1 LSKQKNADSLNH
13 RTACITRYA
22 KTILTTH
29 ILLMA
34 SFSFSQKP
42 VVYFFS
48 EVGLTLYIPSDFK
61 VLDAEKNEANN
72 QKGLKMLEESNHVSV
87 DISQTKTLIAARKSI
102 MDYYNVTITPY
113 DLKKDGSYQ
122 AATKQVNDMV
132 YKTFH
137 EKLPNAKI
145 DTATG
150 VKNIGGLTFKE
161 FRMKIQID
169 EKVTMSMGMLA
180 RYYKGYDLGMSY
192 LYTDDITKGQIQSI
206 LQSCK
211 FSK

>member
-1 LSKQKNADSLNH
+1 LLKQDADSFNH
-13 RTACITRYA
+13 FAAFMTRYT
-22 KTILTTH
+22 KTILTALF
-29 ILLMA
+29 LLMA
-34 SFSFSQKP
+34 SCSFSQKP

-61 VLDAEKNEANN
+61 VLDAEKNDANN
-72 QKGLKMLEESNHVSV
+72 KKGLKMLEESNHVSV

-122 AATKQVNDMV
+122 ETAKQVNDMV

-137 EKLPNAKI
+137 DKLPNAKI

-150 VKNIGGLTFKE
+150 VKNIGGLSFKE
-161 FRMKIQID
+161 FLMKIQIN
-169 EKVTMSMGMLA
+169 EKVTMIMGMLS
-180 RYYKGYDLGMSY
+180 RYHKGYDLGMSY
-192 LYTDDITKGQIQSI
+192 LYTDDVTKNQIQSI

-211 FSK
+211 FGK